1 MRITPQPSRS
11 QKGTIWGWYLPPVYG
26 ILWYCINSLTGDG
39 LWFSIIM
46 FIHKFMLKLLGID
59 LTHPHVCFLT
69 RGNRMKQAPKPGFF
83 WPWTKTGRCPTGIQT
98 HKCGHQLWLGFNW
111 AFCTMPGEG
120 CMMIIYISQTA
131 WSTWLLERILTRAW
145 NRWLSQVVFRPWHVA
160 ICFTRAWNEWP
171 CQAVFRPWNST
182 SSLTRVRNEWTC
194 QAVFRPW
201 HLAICSTRAWKE
213 LFCQAVFSPW
223 HLETILTRAW
233 NDWPC
238 QAVLK
243 VLDIGQSWWG
253 ALDLLEKKHLVK
265 EDYF

>member
-171 CQAVFRPWNST
+171 CQAVFRPLKFDVKFNQSPERVNLPSQ
-182 SSLTRVRNEWTC
+182 SSGLD
-194 QAVFRPW
+194 
-201 HLAICSTRAWKE
+201 I
-213 LFCQAVFSPW
+213 
-223 HLETILTRAW
+223 
-233 NDWPC
+233 WPFV
-238 QAVLK
+238 QPEPGRSYSAK
-243 VLDIGQSWWG
+243 QSSVLDIWRQ
-253 ALDLLEKKHLVK
+253 
-265 EDYF
+265 F